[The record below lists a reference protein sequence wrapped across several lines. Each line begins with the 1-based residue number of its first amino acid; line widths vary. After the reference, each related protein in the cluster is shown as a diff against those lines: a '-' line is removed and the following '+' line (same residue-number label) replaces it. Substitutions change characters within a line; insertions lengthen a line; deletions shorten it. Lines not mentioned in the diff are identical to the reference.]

1 MTGLKILNVSHN
13 VIEKIPRNTFPKL
26 YELHTVDVSYN
37 RIHDIWNSVFQ
48 TLFSLRF
55 LNMSYNSL
63 ATIKGSTFGALHTL
77 LELDLSHNELSDVN
91 KAALARCASLRRL
104 TLHNNSLTEIFQ
116 LPISLSHL
124 DLSHNA
130 ISNIPPL
137 ETWPTMNSLLSLD
150 LSYNVIG
157 DSLERGAF
165 SNLLTLQRLNLEGN
179 GMTKVPWESLSDLS
193 TLQFLN
199 MQVMLHLG
207 SSLGHSLVSGQRN
220 FQANNESGLVD
231 ETK

>member
-1 MTGLKILNVSHN
+1 MYNFNGNISHICHQVPLHNMTGLKILNASYN
-13 VIEKIPRNTFPKL
+13 MIEKIPRNTFPKL

-37 RIHDIWNSVFQ
+37 RIRDVWNSVFQ

-55 LNMSYNSL
+55 LNMSHNSL
-63 ATIKGSTFGALHTL
+63 NTIKGSTFGALHTL

-104 TLHNNSLTEIFQ
+104 TLHNNSLTQIFQ
-116 LPISLSHL
+116 LPLSLSHL

-130 ISNIPPL
+130 ISNIPPI

-150 LSYNVIG
+150 LSYNAIG

-165 SNLLTLQRLNLEGN
+165 SNLLTLQKVNLEGN
-179 GMTKVPWESLSDLS
+179 GITKVPWESLSELS

-199 MQVMLHLG
+199 MQVRHCYTRLNSFL
-207 SSLGHSLVSGQRN
+207 
-220 FQANNESGLVD
+220 
-231 ETK
+231 

>member
-1 MTGLKILNVSHN
+1 MTGLKILNVNLN

-26 YELHTVDVSYN
+26 FELHTMDISYN
-37 RIHDIWNSVFQ
+37 RVRDIWNFMFK

-55 LNMSYNSL
+55 LNMSHNSL
-63 ATIKGSTFGALHTL
+63 RTIKGSTFGALHTL

-91 KAALARCASLRRL
+91 KAALVRCASLRRL

-130 ISNIPPL
+130 TSNIPPL

-150 LSYNVIG
+150 LSYNIVG

-165 SNLLTLQRLNLEGN
+165 SNLLTLQRLNFDGN
-179 GMTKVPWESLSDLS
+179 GIMKVPWESLSELY
-193 TLQFLN
+193 TLQFFN
-199 MQVMLHLG
+199 MQVRWYLG
-207 SSLGHSLVSGQRN
+207 SPTGHLLVSGQ
-220 FQANNESGLVD
+220 
-231 ETK
+231 

>member
-1 MTGLKILNVSHN
+1 
-13 VIEKIPRNTFPKL
+13 
-26 YELHTVDVSYN
+26 
-37 RIHDIWNSVFQ
+37 
-48 TLFSLRF
+48 
-55 LNMSYNSL
+55 MSYNSL
-63 ATIKGSTFGALHTL
+63 ATLKGSTFGALHTL

-91 KAALARCASLRRL
+91 NAALARCASLRRL
-104 TLHNNSLTEIFQ
+104 MLHNNSLTEIFQ

-150 LSYNVIG
+150 LSYNVIE

-179 GMTKVPWESLSDLS
+179 GMTKVPWESLSELS

-199 MQVMLHLG
+199 MQVMLHIDYAV
-207 SSLGHSLVSGQRN
+207 GHFLASGQ
-220 FQANNESGLVD
+220 
-231 ETK
+231 

>member
-26 YELHTVDVSYN
+26 FELHTVDISYN
-37 RIHDIWNSVFQ
+37 KLHDIWNSVFQ
-48 TLFSLRF
+48 TLLSLRF
-55 LNMSYNSL
+55 LNMSHNSL
-63 ATIKGSTFGALHTL
+63 STIKGSTFGALHTL
-77 LELDLSHNELSDVN
+77 LDLDLSHNELSDVN
-91 KAALARCASLRRL
+91 KAALARCASLRML

-116 LPISLSHL
+116 LPISLNHL

-150 LSYNVIG
+150 LSYNMIG

-179 GMTKVPWESLSDLS
+179 GMTKVPWESLSELS
-193 TLQFLN
+193 TLQFLI
-199 MQVMLHLG
+199 MQVRWYFVSPIDHL
-207 SSLGHSLVSGQRN
+207 LVSGH
-220 FQANNESGLVD
+220 
-231 ETK
+231 